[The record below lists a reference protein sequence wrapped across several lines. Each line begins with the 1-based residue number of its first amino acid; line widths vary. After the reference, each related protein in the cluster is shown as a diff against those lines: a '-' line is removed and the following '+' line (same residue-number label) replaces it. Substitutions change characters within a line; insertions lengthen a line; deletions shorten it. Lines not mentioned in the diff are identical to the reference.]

1 MVLFFSIEVSFS
13 QMDSIKN
20 GAYRNF
26 MELQKKTPFLVCKF
40 EIDNIYP
47 RDSVN
52 LKPDIFRITPKNHP
66 VKLKTMKME
75 VWLIAD
81 SNRLFINCN
90 RMEMGRDFLEIKYSG
105 RYSYFLGLNVITS
118 AQKRDI
124 ANSAILFGVV
134 GGAIAVTDAKFQNA
148 GKIHYVMDFKT
159 GSVRLLD
166 SKYMSWVLKDEME
179 LLSQYNVE
187 QEPSSIEILLK
198 YLKMLNEKLKQN

>member
-1 MVLFFSIEVSFS
+1 
-13 QMDSIKN
+13 
-20 GAYRNF
+20 
-26 MELQKKTPFLVCKF
+26 
-40 EIDNIYP
+40 
-47 RDSVN
+47 
-52 LKPDIFRITPKNHP
+52 
-66 VKLKTMKME
+66 
-75 VWLIAD
+75 
-81 SNRLFINCN
+81 
-90 RMEMGRDFLEIKYSG
+90 MEMGRDFLEIKYSG
-105 RYSYFLGLNVITS
+105 RYSYFLGLNVMTS